1 MRSLG
6 DVYRVEV
13 THSLHPHAEPI
24 IFSINSFSPTAAPPA
39 GVLISYSR
47 IGCPKILAKS
57 LQIHYSRLLGCWL
70 GCWAAGSAAR
80 LPARVLGCWLG
91 CPGARSGAGVLA
103 RLPGCPLG
111 FPGSRVLS
119 FEFWLSGEGRGGT
132 QRRFSSFGSREK
144 RAEVHNDVF
153 SIFGSQEKRA
163 EVRNDVFRIL
173 ALRRSPR
180 RYTTTFF

>member
-1 MRSLG
+1 M
-6 DVYRVEV
+6 Y
-13 THSLHPHAEPI
+13 
-24 IFSINSFSPTAAPPA
+24 FSPTAAPPA

-57 LQIHYSRLLGCWL
+57 LKFTTQGCW
-70 GCWAAGSAAR
+70 GAGSGAGVLAR
-80 LPARVLGCWLG
+80 LLGCWLG
-91 CPGARSGAGVLA
+91 CPGARSGARVPA
-103 RLPGCPLG
+103 RVPGCPLG
-111 FPGSRVLS
+111 FPGSRLLS

-153 SIFGSQEKRA
+153 Q
-163 EVRNDVFRIL
+163 IL

-180 RYTTTFF
+180 RYTMTFFEFGLVSFSSYRLARIVELVSFSSYRVARIVYLV